1 VIERRQFA
9 ARLSEAWDFIDK
21 RDIDK
26 HAVAAII
33 IIYGTLKLTS
43 WGIAFAERWMG
54 CGESG
59 ARYPG
64 ERGGAGRRSGAGAV
78 HDGGRCGRRILFS
91 EAAMTRVYVW
101 IAVALSIIG
110 FGAYVIH
117 SYNVKLAESDLAGYE
132 RGKLEVRSAAL
143 SAALAETER
152 VRAEKKKA
160 DREMAE
166 LRDQL
171 QQEKANAKAAE
182 DRVLAGI
189 ADGSVRLSIHADSAQ
204 RDCGAAGGASGA
216 SAGADGDGG
225 GELLGKADA
234 AFLVAE
240 ASRAD
245 SVARKLGRA
254 QQLIQRYLEL
264 CGSVH

>member
-1 VIERRQFA
+1 
-9 ARLSEAWDFIDK
+9 
-21 RDIDK
+21 
-26 HAVAAII
+26 
-33 IIYGTLKLTS
+33 
-43 WGIAFAERWMG
+43 
-54 CGESG
+54 
-59 ARYPG
+59 
-64 ERGGAGRRSGAGAV
+64 
-78 HDGGRCGRRILFS
+78 
-91 EAAMTRVYVW
+91 MTRVYVW

-110 FGAYVIH
+110 FGAYVVH
-117 SYNVKLAESDLAGYE
+117 SYNAKLAESDLAGYE

-152 VRAEKKKA
+152 LRGEKEKA
-160 DREMAE
+160 DRSAKREMAE